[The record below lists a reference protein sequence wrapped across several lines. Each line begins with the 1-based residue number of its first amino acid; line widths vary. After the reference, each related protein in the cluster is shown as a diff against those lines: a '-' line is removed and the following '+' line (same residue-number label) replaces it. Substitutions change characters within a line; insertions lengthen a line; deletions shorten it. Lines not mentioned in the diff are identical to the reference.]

1 MKKHWLKKLQNA
13 SGFTLVEV
21 LVAMLILLMVTAVVA
36 GAMPVARDAYY
47 KVVDSANAQV
57 LLSTTA
63 TALRDELG
71 TAKEIELWDGDAQVE
86 ANPSGGSALAF
97 GEAGSA
103 AGKRIAY
110 ISPNT
115 GAKSSIWV
123 GTSGKAGETDVSVY
137 LREYVDLT
145 ADESFTRPLV
155 SKKAATDRLCVTFD
169 SVTLNNEI
177 LTITGLKVKST
188 VGSGQVLASLDTF
201 TVRVAIGG

>member
-1 MKKHWLKKLQNA
+1 MKKPWLKKLQNA

-71 TAKEIELWDGDAQVE
+71 TAKEIELYDESGKLNAA
-86 ANPSGGSALAF
+86 ANGNVVLAF
-97 GEAGSA
+97 AEAGSS

-115 GAKSSIWV
+115 GAKSYIWV
-123 GTSGKAGETDVSVY
+123 GTSGKAGETEVSVY

-145 ADESFTRPLV
+145 AAADYTRPLI

-201 TVRVAIGG
+201 TVRVR